1 MENEMQERKTGGI
14 GYLAGDW
21 PLDSHKSTI
30 IFIHGAGGS
39 SACWQEQIKGLSAR
53 VNTLAIDL
61 PGRGRSNGKG
71 KQKIADYAEAVIEF
85 IAEMDIADPILC
97 GLSMGGAIVQQMLL
111 DYPDRVNAGILIGTG
126 ARMKVAPAFFETI
139 EKDYSGF
146 VDWLCKICVS
156 KKTDP
161 QKVDPFRE
169 DMLRCRPEVTR
180 DDFRACDR
188 FDVVA
193 RIPAIQ
199 APVLVVTA
207 EEDKLT
213 PPKFGAFL
221 EKNIKMASRKH
232 IMDAGHLA
240 PMEKPEEIN
249 QAILKFLDAAG
260 L

>member
-1 MENEMQERKTGGI
+1 MLERKTSGI

-21 PLDSHKSTI
+21 PLDSHKSTL

-39 SACWQEQIKGLSAR
+39 STFWQEQIKGLSGR

-61 PGRGRSNGKG
+61 PGHGRSNSEAKL
-71 KQKIADYAEAVIEF
+71 KIADYAEVVIKF
-85 IAEMDIADPILC
+85 ITEIDIPDPILC

-111 DYPDRVNAGILIGTG
+111 DYPDRLKAGILIGTG
-126 ARMKVAPAFFETI
+126 ARMKVAAAFFETI

-161 QKVDPFRE
+161 PKIHPFRE
-169 DMLRCRPEVTR
+169 DLLRCRPEVTLA
-180 DDFRACDR
+180 DFRACDR
-188 FDVVA
+188 FDAVVQ
-193 RIPAIQ
+193 IPAIQ

-213 PPKFGAFL
+213 PPKLGEFL
-221 EKNIKMASRKH
+221 EKSIKKASRTH
-232 IMDAGHLA
+232 IMDAGHLVS
-240 PMEKPEEIN
+240 MEKPEETN
-249 QAILKFLDAAG
+249 LAILKFIDEAG